1 MNEPPEHLQ
10 LLRQWVGK
18 ADEDLRTAE
27 HILTLEEA
35 CPFSSVC
42 FHAQQCVEKYLKA
55 LLLSHNTPF
64 GRTHDL
70 VRLYDLL
77 AEQHRRLLD
86 VEELAVLNRYAV
98 EARYPGDW
106 EPIDRKEA
114 EFAVGL
120 ALRTRNDVR
129 AVLSEELRLNE

>member
-10 LLRQWVGK
+10 LLRQWVHK

-27 HILTLEEA
+27 HVLTLDEA
-35 CPFSSVC
+35 CPFSTVC

-55 LLLSHNTPF
+55 LLLLRNAPF
-64 GRTHDL
+64 GRSHDL

-77 AEQHRRLLD
+77 TEDHRRLLD
-86 VEELAVLNRYAV
+86 VQELALLNRYAV
-98 EARYPGDW
+98 EARYPGNW

-114 EFAVGL
+114 EFAVAL
-120 ALRTRNDVR
+120 AQRTRTEVR
-129 AVLSEELRLNE
+129 AMLSKEL

>member
-10 LLRQWVGK
+10 LLRQWVDK

-27 HILTLEEA
+27 HILTLKEA
-35 CPFSSVC
+35 CPFSTVC

-55 LLLSHNTPF
+55 LLLSHNTAF

-70 VRLYDLL
+70 VRLYYLL
-77 AEQHRRLLD
+77 TKQYRRLLD
-86 VEELAVLNRYAV
+86 VEELALLNRYAV

-114 EFAVGL
+114 AFAVGL

-129 AVLSEELRLNE
+129 AILSEELQINE